1 MIADVSDAACTW
13 CYLPDRKKV
22 NQTFDDMPEF
32 LQK

>member
-1 MIADVSDAACTW
+1 MIADVSDAECTW

-22 NQTFDDMPEF
+22 NQEPADVPEF